1 MQARRYS
8 EARIKFMAADPS
20 NEKSIKLPQQQQ
32 PSHVSH
38 IDHATPQVMPANV
51 RAGQVIGLVEVTGGL
66 GSPIDASRLADEFG
80 GDIATFLP
88 IIDTA
93 ELLGLV
99 RAEKGDVFLTDFGLK
114 FQKVSKNKVSMLKDH
129 LAKLEPFKTAISLV
143 STKKNVSSHEIAEL
157 LADRDIR
164 WHHTPEINEA
174 LIQNMLVHWAIYAG
188 LLTYNGKSGKFQKP

>member
-1 MQARRYS
+1 MQARRYTG
-8 EARIKFMAADPS
+8 AGIKIMAAGASD
-20 NEKSIKLPQQQQ
+20 EKSIKQPQQQITHPDQ
-32 PSHVSH
+32 V
-38 IDHATPQVMPANV
+38 TTQVMPANV

-99 RAEKGDVFLTDFGLK
+99 RAEKGDVFLTDFGLR
-114 FQKVSKNKVSMLKDH
+114 FQKVAKNKVSTLKDQ
-129 LAKLEPFKTAISLV
+129 LAKLEPFSTALALV
-143 STKKNVSSHEIAEL
+143 STKKKVSSHDIAEVL
-157 LADRDIR
+157 SDRGIR

-174 LIQNMLVHWAIYAG
+174 LIQNMLIHWAIYAG
-188 LLTYNGKSGKFQKP
+188 LLAYNGKSGKFHKP

>member
-8 EARIKFMAADPS
+8 EARVKILVAGSSD
-20 NEKSIKLPQQQQ
+20 EKSTKQ
-32 PSHVSH
+32 PTNVSH
-38 IDHATPQVMPANV
+38 IDHVGPQIMPANV

-99 RAEKGDVFLTDFGLK
+99 RAEKGDVFLTDFGSK
-114 FQKVSKNKVSMLKDH
+114 FQKVAKNKVSMLKDQ
-129 LAKLEPFKTAISLV
+129 LARLEPFKTALLLV
-143 STKKNVSSHEIAEL
+143 SAKKNISSHDIAKL
-157 LADRDIR
+157 LADQGIR

-174 LIQNMLVHWAIYAG
+174 LIQNMLVHWAIYAR
-188 LLTYNGKSGKFQKP
+188 LLTYNGKSGKFQKS